1 MSIHDA
7 ENAPLTQSTG
17 GVDRSKGGAFHAQ
30 AAQIRGANIVHK
42 TGGTMRRIAISL
54 LLAAAAMPMTELAG
68 QVTRYVRY
76 TAAGVTSYGILD
88 GQTVR
93 ELSGDLFTNPRPT
106 GRTQRLDQVKLLAP
120 VMPSKVIAVGLNYL
134 THLGERPAAT
144 YPGLFA
150 KMPTSIVGPE
160 AEVIYPADATNLHFE
175 GELVVVIGKK
185 AQNVSAADAPNY
197 VFGVT
202 AGNDISERDWQRA
215 DLQWFRAKASDTFG
229 PLGPMIVTGLNYGDL
244 LLQTRVNGEV
254 VQSQRTKDL
263 VFDVPAIISY
273 ISRYVTLEPGD
284 VIYTGTPGT
293 TKAMKPGDVV
303 EVEIEGIGIL
313 RNKIV
318 KR

>member
-1 MSIHDA
+1 MPEAGRWRNREFAVD
-7 ENAPLTQSTG
+7 QSKGMRETG
-17 GVDRSKGGAFHAQ
+17 GEARFVARTLPSEP
-30 AAQIRGANIVHK
+30 
-42 TGGTMRRIAISL
+42 GGTMRRISVSL
-54 LLAAAAMPMTELAG
+54 LLAAALMPLTDIGG

-76 TAAGVTSYGILD
+76 TAAGVTSYGMLD
-88 GQTVR
+88 GPTVR
-93 ELSGDLFTNPRPT
+93 ELSGDLFSDRRLT
-106 GRTQRLDQVKLLAP
+106 GRTKRLDEVKLLAP
-120 VMPSKVIAVGLNYL
+120 ATPGKVIAVGLNYK

-150 KMPTSIVGPE
+150 KMPTSIIGPD
-160 AEVIYPADATNLHFE
+160 ADVIYPTDATNLHFE
-175 GELVVVIGKK
+175 GELVVIIGKK
-185 AQNVSAADAPNY
+185 AQNVSVAEAPNY
-197 VFGVT
+197 IFGVT

-244 LLQTRVNGEV
+244 QLQTRVNGEV

-263 VFDVPAIISY
+263 IFDVPAIVSY

-284 VIYTGTPGT
+284 AIYTGTPGT

-303 EVEIEGIGIL
+303 EVEIEGIGVL